1 MGTCLTKIGHSCGS
15 IGGLQ
20 VYERDDDTVDGFCWS
35 CEEYVRHPYGEP
47 ALSKDVPRTK
57 NSRLSEGEVAE
68 LIEMIHGL
76 GSVDLPDR
84 KLRKDALDQF
94 GIKIGFSTADGV
106 TPAFYYFPYYEGDKF
121 KRYKV
126 RMIEGKRTWNWGDS
140 EGIDLFGWQQAVESE
155 ARRLIIVEGEFD
167 AAALW
172 RIQQMYCNQQY
183 ADVQP
188 AVCSLPNGA
197 ASAHKDLVRLQDKIR
212 RRFKEVTLCFDDDE
226 PGRTATEKCMRVFPD
241 CTAVVL
247 PRNDANQCLLD
258 GVGKAAYKAV
268 AFNAEKPKNTTLV
281 FGESLHDEA
290 REQAPWGE
298 LSWPWPDLQE
308 ATRGIRPSTIY
319 IGAGVK
325 MGKSEIV
332 NALGAHFIK
341 NHGVKVFMAKPE
353 EANKKTYKMMASKV
367 VGKVFH
373 DPKIEFDY
381 EAYDK
386 AGEVMHGKMA
396 MVNLYQHLGWDTLKS
411 DIYAAHSWGAKVG
424 MIDPITNLTDP
435 MSSGDANQAL
445 QAIAQELSAMA
456 LDLDMTFFI
465 FCHLKAHEGN
475 ITREK
480 REKLYNSGQY
490 TGLGNCPHEFGGD
503 IFSSQFAGSRA
514 MMRKCDLMLGLEGN
528 KDPDLPIEKRNRRV
542 LKILEDREFGASGKF
557 PLYWDQRTQLFIPA

>member
-1 MGTCLTKIGHSCGS
+1 MGTCLTKIGHSCGTAA
-15 IGGLQ
+15 GLQ
-20 VYERDDDTVDGFCWS
+20 VYERDDGTVDGFCWS
-35 CEEYVRHPYGEP
+35 CETYVRHPYGEP
-47 ALSKDVPRTK
+47 AQSADVPRTK
-57 NSRLSEGEVAE
+57 SSRLSEEEVNE

-76 GSVDLPDR
+76 SAFDLPDR
-84 KLRKDALDQF
+84 KLRKDALDYY
-94 GIKIGFSTADGV
+94 GIRVGLSTKDGK
-106 TPAFYYFPYYEGDKF
+106 TPEFYYFPYYKDGKF
-121 KRYKV
+121 MRYKV

-155 ARRLIIVEGEFD
+155 SRRLIIVEGEFD

-172 RIQQMYCNQQY
+172 KIQQLYCNQQY

-212 RRFKEVTLCFDDDE
+212 RRFKEVTLCFDNDDA
-226 PGRTATEKCMRVFPD
+226 GKLAIEKCMRVFPD
-241 CTAVVL
+241 CTSVTL
-247 PRNDANQCLLD
+247 PRKDANDCLLE

-268 AFNAEKPKNTTLV
+268 AFQAEKPKNTTII
-281 FGESLHDEA
+281 FGESLHEEA

-298 LSWPWPDLQE
+298 LTWPWPHLQE

-341 NHGVKVFMAKPE
+341 QHDAKVFMAKPE
-353 EANKKTYKMMASKV
+353 EANKKTYKMMAGKMT
-367 VGKVFH
+367 GKVYH
-373 DPKIEFDY
+373 DPKVEFDF
-381 EAYDK
+381 EAYDR
-386 AGEVMHGKMA
+386 AGEMMKGKLG
-396 MVNLYQHLGWDTLKS
+396 MVNLYQHLGWDTLKA
-411 DIYAAHSWGAKVG
+411 DIYSAHGWGAKVA
-424 MIDPITNLTDP
+424 MIDPITNLTDGMP
-435 MSSGDANQAL
+435 AAAANEAL
-445 QAIAQELSAMA
+445 QSIAQELSIMA
-456 LDLDMTFFI
+456 LDLDMVFFI

-475 ITREK
+475 ISREK
-480 REKLYNSGQY
+480 REQAYNRGQFL
-490 TGLGNCPHEFGGD
+490 GLGNCPHEFGGD

-528 KDPDLPIEKRNRRV
+528 KDPDLPIEQRNRRQ
-542 LKILEDREFGASGKF
+542 LKILEDREFGAAGKF